1 MKELIL
7 NKTQANLIQV
17 ALTHT
22 YEEFLFLT
30 PNQKDLLKDTIN
42 KLDSFYQKSFTF
54 TNEEIIMITIG
65 VSKWYQEYMDYDEDG
80 DNMEDWKLSAT
91 QVMDK
96 LLNINKGDVPT
107 ENRIYAVLNEDRGG
121 DTDVTLHRSYKS
133 AKKMFDQIVKEL
145 KEIRDDR
152 DIDLENIAY
161 SWDLSEKHLG
171 YDLGD
176 NWGNIMIFEEKKW
189 KKI

>member
-30 PNQKDLLKDTIN
+30 PNQKDLCQTIIDN
-42 KLDSFYQKSFTF
+42 LEDNIMKQDNCTLGLGEIEI
-54 TNEEIIMITIG
+54 TNEEMVMITIG
-65 VSKWYQEYMDYDEDG
+65 VSKWYQEYMEYDEDG

-96 LLNINKGDVPT
+96 LLNINK
-107 ENRIYAVLNEDRGG
+107 
-121 DTDVTLHRSYKS
+121 
-133 AKKMFDQIVKEL
+133 
-145 KEIRDDR
+145 EI
-152 DIDLENIAY
+152 
-161 SWDLSEKHLG
+161 K
-171 YDLGD
+171 
-176 NWGNIMIFEEKKW
+176 
-189 KKI
+189 